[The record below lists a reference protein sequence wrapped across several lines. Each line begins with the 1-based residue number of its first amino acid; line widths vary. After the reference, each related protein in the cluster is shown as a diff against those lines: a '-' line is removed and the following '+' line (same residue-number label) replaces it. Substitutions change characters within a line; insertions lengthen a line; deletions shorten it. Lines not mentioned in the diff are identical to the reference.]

1 MGGYRSPGPKVL
13 EATGRSLGFNI
24 AEVQL
29 FANYVYSFNRFLLSV
44 MQTVL
49 WGHGGCS
56 SEQNT
61 SHTQSISKWMPA
73 LAELTFW
80 EVRQPVSKVNN

>member
-1 MGGYRSPGPKVL
+1 MHGESTASRGKRPLKFSAFLEPKKVSIAAGRCERGARYMGGYRSPGPKVL

-49 WGHGGCS
+49 WGH
-56 SEQNT
+56 
-61 SHTQSISKWMPA
+61 
-73 LAELTFW
+73 
-80 EVRQPVSKVNN
+80 